1 VFAERKKEMLKL
13 SARYWGKIYLAF
25 FMVICTTHSLAQG
38 DVNSQIEALRADL
51 RADKTKIIADAMQF
65 SPKESSAFWP
75 IYKKYEADLSKLNDE
90 QIQLIKSYAEK
101 FTNLSDGE
109 ARAMAEKSFDLDG
122 RRVELKKKY
131 FNEFTK
137 HLPATTVAKFFQL
150 EHRLDLLIG
159 LKVASE
165 LPSLLVKPAASPE
178 GAAK

>member
-1 VFAERKKEMLKL
+1 MIFA
-13 SARYWGKIYLAF
+13 G
-25 FMVICTTHSLAQG
+25 HSLAQG
-38 DVNSQIEALRADL
+38 DFNSQIEELRADL
-51 RADKTKIIADAMQF
+51 RADKTKIIAETMQF

-75 IYKKYEADLSKLNDE
+75 TYKKYEAELSKLNDE

-101 FTNLSDGE
+101 FNTLTDAE
-109 ARAMAEKSFDLDG
+109 AKTMAEKSFDLDA

-137 HLPATTVAKFFQL
+137 QLPATTAAKFFQL

-165 LPSLLVKPAASPE
+165 LPSLLVKRAGSAEAPP
-178 GAAK
+178 K